1 MPAESLQTDRLW
13 LVPWSEVH
21 FELLGRLAALP
32 EVTRFIGS
40 GVPWSSQ
47 RAAEVAARCLEHWR
61 QHGFGWRV
69 ALERETGDSVGF
81 IALSFAGEGAGVAA
95 SEYEIGWWLQPSA
108 WGRGLARE
116 GAAAVA
122 DDAFQRIG
130 APSVLARIAPGNT
143 ASLRVAA
150 AIGMT
155 PEGESVG
162 RFGEPIAVLRL
173 TAHHYRTRHEQ
184 GRAEPT
190 LAEGR
195 PG

>member
-1 MPAESLQTDRLW
+1 VSTEPLQTDRLW

-21 FELLGRLAALP
+21 TELLGRLAAQP

-40 GVPWSSQ
+40 GVPWPFE

-61 QHGFGWRV
+61 RHGFGWRV
-69 ALERETGDSVGF
+69 AIERETGQSVGF
-81 IALSFAGEGAGVAA
+81 IALSFAGEGAGVAPH
-95 SEYEIGWWLQPSA
+95 EYEIGWWLQPSA

-116 GAAAVA
+116 GAAAVR
-122 DDAFQRIG
+122 DDAFQRID
-130 APSVLARIAPGNT
+130 APSVLARIAPDNT
-143 ASLRVAA
+143 ASLRVAG

-155 PEGESVG
+155 PEGESAG

-173 TAHHYRTRHEQ
+173 TARDYRTRSERGQ
-184 GRAEPT
+184 
-190 LAEGR
+190 